1 MSTTFP
7 QISAMM
13 ELNQFSERLA
23 KASSLLSRVSDDEVQ
38 LAATPREKIAQIG
51 ERALYRI
58 ALEGPKRVTTPVL
71 IIYAMVGRWTILDLQ
86 ADRSFV
92 RNLVEAGCRVYVLD
106 WGHPTPADRY
116 DDFGDLVNLYMD
128 SFVDEICE
136 REESDQINLLGIC
149 QGGVLSMLYGALH
162 PTKVKNLVT
171 LVTPVDFHADQTD
184 GRPNQGFMN
193 VWARGLTHEDVDS
206 LIDGLGNIPGEV
218 GGAMFSMMTP
228 VRSLAKYNLTLLEV
242 GQDREKLL
250 NFLRMEKWL
259 ADRPAHPGEAAR
271 QWLKDLY
278 QDNKLVKG
286 ELIVGDRTID
296 LKNLTMPV
304 LNIFSDSDHII
315 PSSSSRALR
324 KAVGTYDYSEA
335 AVKGGHIGILVARSQ
350 EKLREQIAGWLAAR

>member
-1 MSTTFP
+1 MNSALP
-7 QISAMM
+7 QLAAMM

-23 KASSLLSRVSDDEVQ
+23 KASALLSQINSDDVE
-38 LAATPREKIAQIG
+38 LARSPREKIAQIG

-58 ALEGPKRVTTPVL
+58 ALEGPRRVATPVL
-71 IIYAMVGRWTILDLQ
+71 IVYAMVGRWTILDLQ
-86 ADRSFV
+86 EDRSFV
-92 RNLVEAGCRVYVLD
+92 RNLVEAGCQVYVLD

-128 SFVDEICE
+128 SFVDEIRR
-136 REESDQINLLGIC
+136 REGIDKVNILGIC
-149 QGGVLSMLYGALH
+149 QGGVLSLLYAALH
-162 PTKVKNLVT
+162 PTKVRNLVT
-171 LVTPVDFHADQTD
+171 LVTPVDFHADQND
-184 GRPNQGFMN
+184 KRLDQGFMN
-193 VWARGLTHEDVDS
+193 VWARGLSHEDVDS
-206 LIDGLGNIPGEV
+206 LINTLGNIPGEV

-242 GQDREKLL
+242 GQDHEKLL

-286 ELIVGDRTID
+286 ELVVGGRRVD

-315 PSSSSRALR
+315 PSASSRALR
-324 KAVGTYDYSEA
+324 EAVGTNDYSESPA
-335 AVKGGHIGILVARSQ
+335 KGGHIGILVARSQ